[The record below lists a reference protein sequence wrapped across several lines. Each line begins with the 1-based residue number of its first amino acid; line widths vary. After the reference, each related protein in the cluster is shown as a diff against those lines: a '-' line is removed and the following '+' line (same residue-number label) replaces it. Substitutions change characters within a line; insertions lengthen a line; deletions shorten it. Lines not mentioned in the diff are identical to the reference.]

1 MMRQALNWSASGGPA
16 QRLLGFGFSGWV
28 RPFWVFFL
36 SSRSFCDFFLPSQL
50 SWAFF
55 LSPRLFWAFFFSPG
69 RPGSGTLP
77 DCNPLKPHPD
87 NCLFL
92 SCLSLL
98 SCLCLLSCPCLCLC
112 LLSFLCFRAFRAF
125 RGVAFLLPMQRRRKL
140 A

>member
-1 MMRQALNWSASGGPA
+1 MMRQGLNWSASGGPA

-55 LSPRLFWAFFFSPG
+55 FSPRLFWAFFLSPG

-77 DCNPLKPHPD
+77 DCNPLKGGGEG
-87 NCLFL
+87 CVLVAGV
-92 SCLSLL
+92 CVV
-98 SCLCLLSCPCLCLC
+98 CWVGLLSCPCLCLC
-112 LLSFLCFRAFRAF
+112 L
-125 RGVAFLLPMQRRRKL
+125 
-140 A
+140 

>member
-1 MMRQALNWSASGGPA
+1 MMRQGLNWSASCGPA

-28 RPFWVFFL
+28 RPFWAFFL
-36 SSRSFCDFFLPSQL
+36 SSRSFCDFFLSSQL

-55 LSPRLFWAFFFSPG
+55 LSPG

-98 SCLCLLSCPCLCLC
+98 SCLCLLSCPGLC
-112 LLSFLCFRAFRAF
+112 LLSFLSFRAFRAF
-125 RGVAFLLPMQRRRKL
+125 RGVAFLLPMQRPRKL

>member
-1 MMRQALNWSASGGPA
+1 MMRQGLNWSASCGPA

-28 RPFWVFFL
+28 RPFWAFFL
-36 SSRSFCDFFLPSQL
+36 SSRPFCD
-50 SWAFF
+50 FF
-55 LSPRLFWAFFFSPG
+55 LSPRLFWAFFLSPG

-77 DCNPLKPHPD
+77 DCNPLKSHPD

-112 LLSFLCFRAFRAF
+112 LLSFLSFRAFRAF

>member
-1 MMRQALNWSASGGPA
+1 MMRKGLNWSASCGPA

-28 RPFWVFFL
+28 RPFWAFFL
-36 SSRSFCDFFLPSQL
+36 SSRSFCDFFL
-50 SWAFF
+50 
-55 LSPRLFWAFFFSPG
+55 SPRLFWAFFLSPG

-98 SCLCLLSCPCLCLC
+98 SCLCLLSCPCLCL
-112 LLSFLCFRAFRAF
+112 LSFLSFRAFRAFRAF
-125 RGVAFLLPMQRRRKL
+125 RGVAFLL
-140 A
+140 

>member
-1 MMRQALNWSASGGPA
+1 MMRQGLNWSASCGPA

-28 RPFWVFFL
+28 RPFW
-36 SSRSFCDFFLPSQL
+36 
-50 SWAFF
+50 AFF
-55 LSPRLFWAFFFSPG
+55 LSPRLFWAFFLSPG

-98 SCLCLLSCPCLCLC
+98 SCLCLLSCPCPCPCLC
-112 LLSFLCFRAFRAF
+112 LLSFLSFRAFRAF
-125 RGVAFLLPMQRRRKL
+125 RGVAFLLPMQRP
-140 A
+140 